1 MEKIKTQAALVW
13 QLLSASETYA
23 VYQSAISTTWAI
35 LKEAGLLIWLVIC
48 LTLVFGDWFW
58 KTGVGAGQSA
68 RAWFN
73 NLQEG
78 SSDQL
83 ASETGKALMTV
94 GKSSLLS
101 TLSLAKTQLGIED
114 TTPAPAPAPKASE
127 VKPEPPAAKP
137 APAPA
142 AAAPATPSV
151 EKTEEEA

>member
-13 QLLSASETYA
+13 QLLSASETYG
-23 VYQSAISTTWAI
+23 VYQNALSTTWKI
-35 LKEAGLLIWLVIC
+35 LKEAGLLVWLVIC

-58 KTGVGAGQSA
+58 KTGVGAGQNA
-68 RAWFN
+68 RAWFD

-78 SSDQL
+78 SNDQL
-83 ASETGKALMTV
+83 ASETGKALLTV

-101 TLSLAKTQLGIED
+101 TLSLAKTQLGLED
-114 TTPAPAPAPKASE
+114 ETPAPEPTKTAAKPAPA
-127 VKPEPPAAKP
+127 P